1 VIVDVNTK
9 EMATPIPMAF
19 SVLTFLSFFCRY
31 GGLSFTNTKLM
42 NDAVIK
48 NKNSD
53 AVIVEESMVI

>member
-19 SVLTFLSFFCRY
+19 TILTFLSFFCRY
-31 GGLSFTNTKLM
+31 RGLSFANTKLM

-53 AVIVEESMVI
+53 PAIVEESTVI